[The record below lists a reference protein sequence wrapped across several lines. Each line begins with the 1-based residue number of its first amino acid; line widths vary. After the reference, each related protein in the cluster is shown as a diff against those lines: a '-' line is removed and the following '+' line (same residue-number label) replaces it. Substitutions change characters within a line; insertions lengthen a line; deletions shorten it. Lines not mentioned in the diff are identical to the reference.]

1 MRKPRRQAHQSESEP
16 VEEVELMK
24 DTEEDRWI
32 EEGVEQ
38 VFDELGDGLD
48 GACSGHYREKP

>member
-1 MRKPRRQAHQSESEP
+1 M
-16 VEEVELMK
+16 EEVELMK

-48 GACSGHYREKP
+48 GACSGHYGEKP